1 MRRKFWAFL
10 MTVMMIAT
18 MVPAIAFA
26 EEDSVNVKEETT
38 VEQTQ
43 QSETDNQMEENEQ
56 TVDATEAAY
65 DKSCE
70 ENQPEAKS
78 GKVNV
83 CVVKAWADYFN
94 QDGIRPA

>member
-1 MRRKFWAFL
+1 MRRKFWALL

-65 DKSCE
+65 DKSC
-70 ENQPEAKS
+70 
-78 GKVNV
+78 
-83 CVVKAWADYFN
+83 
-94 QDGIRPA
+94 